1 MATGKAD
8 VLIIGGG
15 IIGCAL
21 AVQLARAGLRVTV
34 LERSET
40 GLGASGAAAGMVGP
54 HAEAVEPADF
64 FDLTVASRDLYPRF
78 VAEIEEQ
85 SGERVGYRREGTLL
99 LSLAEQDDHDLE
111 SIYRKQKD
119 LGFAPVRLTASQVH
133 EAVPGLAPAVRGG
146 LFLPGDHWVDN
157 EHLMRAL
164 LIAGRRLGVSFRTRS
179 VVRKLNVRGS
189 RVESLE
195 VDSGSSSALAT
206 YTAERYVLAAGCWS
220 AELAATLGL
229 RLAMSPCRGQMLE
242 FESAWELPIIL
253 RHGRH
258 YLVPRAGHRIAAGT
272 TAEYTGFDRAVTG
285 EGLRSILV
293 GIAEVTSRL
302 VDLRFRR
309 AWAGLRPDT
318 ADHLPILGYAEWENL
333 LFATGHFRHGILL
346 APITAQ
352 LITELML
359 TGHTSRP
366 LDLYRPTRFG
376 P

>member
-1 MATGKAD
+1 MAADKAD

-21 AVQLARAGLRVTV
+21 AVRLAGVKLRVTV
-34 LERSET
+34 LERNEI
-40 GLGASGAAAGMVGP
+40 GLEASGAAAGMVGP

-78 VAEIEEQ
+78 VAEIEER
-85 SGERVGYRREGTLL
+85 SGERVDFRREGTLL
-99 LSLAEQDDHDLE
+99 LSLAEPDDQELE
-111 SIYRKQKD
+111 NVYRKQKH
-119 LGFAPVRLTASQVH
+119 LGFAPVRLTADQVH
-133 EAVPGLAPAVRGG
+133 KAVPGLAPAVRGG
-146 LFLPGDHWVDN
+146 LLLPGDHWVDN
-157 EHLMRAL
+157 ERLMRAL
-164 LIAGRRLGVSFRTRS
+164 VIAGRKLGVSFRLRS
-179 VVRKLNVRGS
+179 AVRKLNVRGS

-220 AELAATLGL
+220 AELAAALGL

-242 FESAWELPIIL
+242 FDSPWELPIIL

-272 TAEYTGFDRAVTG
+272 TAEYVGFDRAVTAD
-285 EGLRSILV
+285 GLRSILA
-293 GIAEVTSRL
+293 GLAEMTPRL
-302 VDLRFRR
+302 ADLRFRR

-318 ADHLPILGYAEWENL
+318 ADHLPILGYAGWENL

-346 APITAQ
+346 APLTAQ
-352 LITELML
+352 LLTELIL
-359 TGHTSRP
+359 SGTASQP
-366 LDLYRPTRFG
+366 LELYRPTRFG

>member
-1 MATGKAD
+1 
-8 VLIIGGG
+8 
-15 IIGCAL
+15 
-21 AVQLARAGLRVTV
+21 
-34 LERSET
+34 
-40 GLGASGAAAGMVGP
+40 
-54 HAEAVEPADF
+54 
-64 FDLTVASRDLYPRF
+64 
-78 VAEIEEQ
+78 
-85 SGERVGYRREGTLL
+85 
-99 LSLAEQDDHDLE
+99 
-111 SIYRKQKD
+111 
-119 LGFAPVRLTASQVH
+119 
-133 EAVPGLAPAVRGG
+133 VRGG

-272 TAEYTGFDRAVTG
+272 TAEYIGFERAVTG